1 MNAKS
6 KQADQVEI
14 QDTATDHP
22 HTDGHADDQADEYPL
37 LPGFISF
44 YQDAQQIQGE
54 PGQLYAMNDTDLRD
68 MRISLHDSLHDDI
81 PLQLA
86 KTYQK

>member
-6 KQADQVEI
+6 IQAEQLEI
-14 QDTATDHP
+14 QDTATNHP
-22 HTDGHADDQADEYPL
+22 HTDGLADDQADEYPL

-44 YQDAQQIQGE
+44 YQDAQQNQRE
-54 PGQLYAMNDTDLRD
+54 TGQLYATYDADPGDTGF
-68 MRISLHDSLHDDI
+68 SLGDDI

-86 KTYQK
+86 KIYQR

>member
-6 KQADQVEI
+6 IQADQVKI
-14 QDTATDHP
+14 QDMATDHP
-22 HTDGHADDQADEYPL
+22 HTDGHADEYSL

-44 YQDAQQIQGE
+44 YQNAQQVQGE
-54 PGQLYAMNDTDLRD
+54 SGQLYATNDTDLRD
-68 MRISLHDSLHDDI
+68 MDISLPDSLRDDI

-86 KTYQK
+86 KPYQR

>member
-6 KQADQVEI
+6 IQADQIEI
-14 QDTATDHP
+14 QDVATDHP
-22 HTDGHADDQADEYPL
+22 HTDDQADEYPL

-44 YQDAQQIQGE
+44 YQNAQQIQDE
-54 PGQLYAMNDTDLRD
+54 PGQLYATNDTDLRD
-68 MRISLHDSLHDDI
+68 MDISSRDDI
-81 PLQLA
+81 SLQLA

>member
-6 KQADQVEI
+6 IQADQVEI
-14 QDTATDHP
+14 QDMATDHP

-44 YQDAQQIQGE
+44 YQNAQQIQSDA
-54 PGQLYAMNDTDLRD
+54 GQLYAPNDTDLRD
-68 MRISLHDSLHDDI
+68 MDISLHDSLRDDI

>member
-6 KQADQVEI
+6 IQTDQIEI
-14 QDTATDHP
+14 QDMATDHS
-22 HTDGHADDQADEYPL
+22 HTDGHTDDQADEYPL

-44 YQDAQQIQGE
+44 YQNAQQIQDE
-54 PGQLYAMNDTDLRD
+54 PGQLYATNDTDVRD

>member
-6 KQADQVEI
+6 IQADQVEI
-14 QDTATDHP
+14 LYTATDHP
-22 HTDGHADDQADEYPL
+22 HTDSYADAYSL

-44 YQDAQQIQGE
+44 YQDAQQNQRE
-54 PGQLYAMNDTDLRD
+54 TGQLYATYDADPGD
-68 MRISLHDSLHDDI
+68 KGISLGDDI

-86 KTYQK
+86 KIYQR

>member
-1 MNAKS
+1 MNAKLIP
-6 KQADQVEI
+6 ADQVEI

-22 HTDGHADDQADEYPL
+22 HTDGHADDHTDRYPL

-44 YQDAQQIQGE
+44 YQDAQQNQRE
-54 PGQLYAMNDTDLRD
+54 TGQLYATNDADLRD
-68 MRISLHDSLHDDI
+68 TGISLGDNI

-86 KTYQK
+86 KIYQR

>member
-1 MNAKS
+1 MNAKPI
-6 KQADQVEI
+6 QADQVKI
-14 QDTATDHP
+14 HDTATDHP
-22 HTDGHADDQADEYPL
+22 HTDGFSL

-54 PGQLYAMNDTDLRD
+54 PGQLYATNDSDLRD
-68 MRISLHDSLHDDI
+68 MDISLRDDI

-86 KTYQK
+86 KTYQR